1 MLCVQEDAESALE
14 LAGDDLKHNKEQV
27 DKLRNENSALKV
39 PSLSRPKFMLQH
51 NITPHYSS
59 YIYLYV

>member
-27 DKLRNENSALKV
+27 DKLRNENNALKV
-39 PSLSRPKFMLQH
+39 LNLSRPKYTLQH
-51 NITPHYSS
+51 DITPQNSS
-59 YIYLYV
+59 YIYWYK